1 MIANKAM
8 LFSSAAVFTFAAM
21 AMPLNDITAY
31 ADGSMTISADSVSV
45 TAGEKFEAGINLSN
59 IPQDGISG
67 IEFAVKYDPS
77 LITVDSVS
85 GGKIID
91 DSSESQAVFGFSSV
105 INTAASCVNIM
116 WVTSTDSYIT
126 DDGVFAV
133 ISGTAA
139 SGVSGTA
146 ELEIIPVS
154 RGSGKNKIYAS
165 VGYDAEL
172 VTPSVKN
179 GSVTVKA
186 SSSSEPPQTDAPSD
200 ILKPSMLGD
209 ANCDGRIDVLDATT
223 IIQAILQLHD
233 MSEMEYLN
241 SDVVTDGII
250 DVKDL
255 GQLKK
260 YMIKLIDSF

>member
-1 MIANKAM
+1 MISNKAL
-8 LFSSAAVFTFAAM
+8 LFSSAVIFTIAGIT
-21 AMPLNDITAY
+21 MPLNNTIAY
-31 ADGSMTISADSVSV
+31 ADGNMTISADAVSV
-45 TAGEKFEAGINLSN
+45 TAGEKFEAGINLSD
-59 IPQDGISG
+59 IPSDGISG

-77 LITVDSVS
+77 LITIDSVS

-105 INTAASCVNIM
+105 INTANSCVNII

-146 ELEIIPVS
+146 ELEIVPVS
-154 RGSGKNKIYAS
+154 RGSGNNKIYAS

-172 VTPSVKN
+172 ITPSVKN
-179 GSVTVKA
+179 GSVTVNA
-186 SSSSEPPQTDAPSD
+186 SSSSEPPQTTAPSGD
-200 ILKPSMLGD
+200 LTPSMLGD

-223 IIQAILQLHD
+223 IIQTILELHT
-233 MSEMEYLN
+233 MTEQETAN
-241 SDVVTDGII
+241 ADVVSDGVI

-260 YMIKLIDSF
+260 YMIKIIDSF